1 MTELFAR
8 RSILGYCVGGAASA
22 VLLAST
28 SRSEAAPTTFKASHG
43 GKDEV
48 PSNTTGGTASVTVTY
63 DPATKKLTWDGT
75 YNGLTGPVTA
85 AHIHGPAD
93 PGKNAPPVVWLTKKG
108 DQNPEFASPFK
119 GSAELTDDQAKDL
132 LAGKYYVNIHTKANP
147 AGEIRGQLV
156 KSA

>member
-22 VLLAST
+22 VLLTST
-28 SRSEAAPTTFKASHG
+28 SRSEAADTTFKASLD

-63 DPATKKLTWDGT
+63 DPATKKLSWDGT
-75 YNGLTGPVTA
+75 YKGLTGAVTA
-85 AHIHGPAD
+85 AHIHGPAE

-108 DQNPEFASPFK
+108 DQNPDFPSPFK

-132 LAGKYYVNIHTKANP
+132 MAGRYYVNIHTKANP
-147 AGEIRGQLV
+147 AGEIRGQLA
-156 KSA
+156 KS

>member
-22 VLLAST
+22 VLLASA
-28 SRSEAAPTTFKASHG
+28 SQSEAATTTFKASLD

-63 DPATKKLTWDGT
+63 DPAAKKVSWDGT
-75 YNGLTGPVTA
+75 HKGLTGAVTA

-93 PGKNAPPVVWLTKKG
+93 AGKNAPPVIWLTKKG
-108 DQNPEFASPFK
+108 D
-119 GSAELTDDQAKDL
+119 
-132 LAGKYYVNIHTKANP
+132 AN
-147 AGEIRGQLV
+147 ATL
-156 KSA
+156 